1 MKIETTPRDDHQ
13 VKIVAELE
21 PEVMEKFKRQAA
33 RKISQD
39 ARIPG
44 FRPGKA
50 PYDVVR
56 RMYGEDV
63 IQKEAIELMLD
74 EVYPQVLKEAAVE
87 PSGPGNLEEVV
98 SENPPIF
105 AFVVPLMPKVTL
117 GEFHTIQKPY
127 ELPEVT
133 DRQVDDVIK
142 NLRANYST
150 ATPVERP
157 AEEGNLVSLK
167 IKGTRVEPVEGEDAD
182 IIPENTLQMIV
193 GENEYEVDDWPFEG
207 FTRELVGL
215 PINETKTVVHSYP
228 EDDVD
233 EKFRGKTVSIEATV
247 LSVKDLVL
255 PEMNDEFAQT
265 LGEYQTLEA
274 LRTSIKQN
282 LEETNRRDYENSY
295 FSGLIDEISA
305 ISEIHYPPHLLQ
317 EEMDQVV
324 HSLEHDLEGRK
335 MDMPTYLKTINKE
348 KEVFLEEE
356 IKPVAKRRLERSL
369 LLDEIARAEGVKLDT
384 NDLQYEVAG
393 VMQSLQSDPE
403 ISKLRGER
411 AQQFAQNLTMET
423 ANRMLNRQVMDRLKA
438 IATGQADAP
447 AESSEPEPALV
458 EENTPSE
465 PESAPVEE
473 TTPSEPA
480 EPASEPSPQEEATE
494 TEATG
499 GKTAE
504 DKPEQP

>member
-1 MKIETTPRDDHQ
+1 MTIRSKLLPNSSP
-13 VKIVAELE
+13 KSL
-21 PEVMEKFKRQAA
+21 EKFKRQAA

-56 RMYGEDV
+56 RMYGEDA

-87 PSGPGNLEEVV
+87 PSGPGNLEEVI
-98 SENPPIF
+98 SQDPPIF

-117 GEFHTIQKPY
+117 GEFHTIRKPY

-133 DRQVDDVIK
+133 ESQVDDVIK

-150 ATPVERP
+150 ADPVERP
-157 AEEGNLVSLK
+157 AEEGDLVSLK
-167 IKGTRVEPVEGEDAD
+167 IKGTLAEPAEGEDAD

-215 PINETKTVVHSYP
+215 PINETKTVVHSFP
-228 EDDVD
+228 EDYVD

-255 PEMNDEFAQT
+255 PELNDEFAQT
-265 LGEYQTLEA
+265 LGEYPTLDA
-274 LRTSIKQN
+274 LRASIRQS
-282 LEETNRRDYENSY
+282 LEETNRREYENSY

-305 ISEIHYPPHLLQ
+305 VSEIHYPPHLLQ

-324 HSLEHDLEGRK
+324 HSLEHDLEDRK

-348 KEVFLEEE
+348 KEAFLEEE

-369 LLDEIARAEGVKLDT
+369 LLDEVARAEGVKLDT
-384 NDLQYEVAG
+384 NALQYQVASA
-393 VMQSLQSDPE
+393 MQSFQSDPE
-403 ISKLRGER
+403 FSKLRGER

-423 ANRMLNRQVMDRLKA
+423 ANRMLNQQVMDRLKA
-438 IATGQADAP
+438 IATGEAEAQAESSEIEPALMEETTSPETAEPVSEAAP
-447 AESSEPEPALV
+447 QEETTSSEPEPV
-458 EENTPSE
+458 
-465 PESAPVEE
+465 
-473 TTPSEPA
+473 
-480 EPASEPSPQEEATE
+480 EPASEPAPQEEATE
-494 TEATG
+494 TGATG
-499 GKTAE
+499 SETAE